1 MRARIAGLMV
11 AVLLVFGTGV
21 GFAADEAVTLR
32 YYGQSFFVL
41 TTPGGTQ
48 IALDPYGQ
56 IGYPMPAGVTAAA
69 VFITHEHGDH
79 NNAALIQGGPK
90 VFRGLVPGGWATIR
104 ERVGDALVYSV
115 PSFHDDQGG
124 TSPRGFTA
132 LFVIETGGLR
142 IAHLGDLG
150 QTALTEGQLKALG
163 SIDVLL
169 IPVGGG
175 GFTIT
180 GEQAARLTEMIR
192 PRVVIP
198 MHYKTAVRPTW
209 PGTDEQPFL
218 AGKADVVRAGTSVS
232 FTRGGLPASLRTV
245 VMSWQ

>member
-1 MRARIAGLMV
+1 MRGRLAALTLALVLAFGANIGLT
-11 AVLLVFGTGV
+11 ANEG
-21 GFAADEAVTLR
+21 VTLR

-41 TTPGGTQ
+41 TTSGGTR

-56 IGYPMPAGVTAAA
+56 IGYPLPTGVTADA

-79 NNAALIQGGPK
+79 NNAALIQGSPK
-90 VFRGLVPGGWATIR
+90 ILRGLVPGAWATIR

-124 TSPRGFTA
+124 TSPRGFNA

-150 QTALTEGQLKALG
+150 QTALTEGQLRALG
-163 SIDVLL
+163 TIDILL

-175 GFTIT
+175 SFTIT
-180 GEQAARLTEMIR
+180 GEQASRLTDLLR
-192 PRVVIP
+192 PSVVIP
-198 MHYKTAVRPTW
+198 MHYRTAGRPAW
-209 PGTDEQPFL
+209 PGTDEQPFR
-218 AGKADVVRAGTSVS
+218 AGKRNVTLSANTAS
-232 FTRGGLPASLRTV
+232 FTRGSLPASTQAM
-245 VMSWQ
+245 VMNWQ